1 MEEHLK
7 LSRRLLS
14 PFALALGLYLTWL
27 YFSFGP
33 APAGAQDQKI
43 QVVSLQIKNCNNEWF
58 AVSDEVSY
66 FLKPFPK
73 EIETFYSGDTTHE
86 TGIQQ
91 DIETREIKSTLPPK
105 RNSYNLNH
113 YFPGFIASFL
123 GIVFVLLFFIGFP
136 LGAIYCFVELI
147 TWETKKGILD
157 LVFALGGFLF
167 CVFFVLHFRQN
178 LNYGAAL
185 VIDNPGAHGVEITC
199 EGGKHSFV
207 LPAKSR
213 VSLGVEPGP
222 QQFTVKN
229 LADKSS
235 KTHRIYISPGLSHP
249 ATRQIIFNIKKQNTY
264 RFARKSYRRR

>member
-1 MEEHLK
+1 MEENLR
-7 LSRRLLS
+7 LLRRLLS
-14 PFALALGLYLTWL
+14 PFVLALGIYMTWL

-33 APAGAQDQKI
+33 APADPQDQKL
-43 QVVSLQIKNCNNEWF
+43 QVLSLQIKNCNKEWF

-73 EIETFYSGDTTHE
+73 EIETFYSGDKTHE

-91 DIETREIKSTLPPK
+91 DIETREIDSPLPPK

-136 LGAIYCFVELI
+136 LGALYCFVEAI
-147 TWETKKGILD
+147 TWETKKGVFELF
-157 LVFALGGFLF
+157 FALGGFLF
-167 CVFFVLHFRQN
+167 CVFFVLHFRQT
-178 LNYGAAL
+178 LDYGAAIT
-185 VIDNPGAHGVEITC
+185 IDNPGERGVEITC
-199 EGGKHSFV
+199 EGGKHSFF

-213 VSLGVEPGP
+213 VRLGLEPGP

-229 LADKSS
+229 PAANSS
-235 KTHRIYISPGLSHP
+235 KTHRIYISPSLAHP
-249 ATRQIIFNIKKQNTY
+249 ANRQIIFNIDEKNTY
-264 RFARKSYRRR
+264 RFIRKSYRRR